1 MHICAEVQLVTHSPF
16 PIYKILSEV
25 QEYVAEDDSEIV
37 EGGVFQSPV
46 HYLEVLALFC
56 LHQRYVQ
63 RREANVILR
72 TAKADNV
79 DDDSTLIALSLFIY

>member
-1 MHICAEVQLVTHSPF
+1 M
-16 PIYKILSEV
+16 
-25 QEYVAEDDSEIV
+25 

-46 HYLEVLALFC
+46 HYLEVLALFY
-56 LHQRYVQ
+56 LHQRCVQ